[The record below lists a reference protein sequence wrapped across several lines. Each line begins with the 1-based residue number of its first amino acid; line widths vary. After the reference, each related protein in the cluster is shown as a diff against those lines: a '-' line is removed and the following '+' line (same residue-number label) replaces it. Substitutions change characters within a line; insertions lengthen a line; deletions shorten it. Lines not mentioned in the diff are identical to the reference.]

1 MIDSVECGGQIRVQ
15 RPHTLTCRAA
25 SGHKDG
31 LNRVL
36 AAAAGPKPI
45 GSGFEP
51 GLPLRFQCTDGQGL
65 KRPIGDD
72 RDGDFILPLLQSR
85 VGIFPL
91 GVVLC
96 WSILV

>member
-1 MIDSVECGGQIRVQ
+1 LRAAPLGRGEPTAIHHTRTQPARDQFPGGELPELIEQVRMIDSVECGGQIRVQ

-45 GSGFEP
+45 
-51 GLPLRFQCTDGQGL
+51 
-65 KRPIGDD
+65 
-72 RDGDFILPLLQSR
+72 
-85 VGIFPL
+85 
-91 GVVLC
+91 
-96 WSILV
+96 